1 MAATL
6 LNLSADIGNMEN
18 TCQTTKPNRGRSG
31 EAGFSLIE
39 VACALVIILVAL
51 LGVVFS
57 FTYVVNYNAGNNAR
71 SQTLAVLQQQVEQL
85 RAAKF
90 TPTITS
96 SVAGS
101 DLRGGTQIITT
112 AAGANNFMVQ
122 VVVDNDPFTA
132 GIQDETTPTT
142 LKEITVTVTLASP
155 SPGWQLAVPATAV
168 LRRTRGN

>member
-1 MAATL
+1 
-6 LNLSADIGNMEN
+6 MEN
-18 TCQTTKPNRGRSG
+18 TSQTIQTKRARPG

-71 SQTLAVLQQQVEQL
+71 SQALAVLQAQVEQL

-90 TPTITS
+90 TRTITS

-101 DLRGGTQIITT
+101 DLRGGTHTVDNVTTT
-112 AAGANNFMVQ
+112 AGLAFNVQ
-122 VVVDNDPFTA
+122 YIVDNDPFTA
-132 GIQDETTPTT
+132 GVQATESSTIT
-142 LKEITVTVTLASP
+142 LKEITVNVTLRSP
-155 SPGWQLAVPATAV
+155 SPGWQFAVPATAV